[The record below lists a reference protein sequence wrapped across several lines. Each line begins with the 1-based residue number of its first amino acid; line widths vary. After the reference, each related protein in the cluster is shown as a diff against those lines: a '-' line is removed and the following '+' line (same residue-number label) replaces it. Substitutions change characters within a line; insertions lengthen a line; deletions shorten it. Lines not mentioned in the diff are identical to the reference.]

1 MAGSE
6 DVIVDTEA
14 EKRSAGFRR
23 VTVPIYGLACG
34 GGGALTAE
42 RSLARVPGV
51 KRAYVN
57 PLTEM
62 AYVEY
67 DPAITDQAAL
77 IAALESAGLRAGAPS
92 LR

>member
-1 MAGSE
+1 M
-6 DVIVDTEA
+6 DTEA

-42 RSLARVPGV
+42 RSLAKVPGV

-67 DPAITDQAAL
+67 DPVITDQAAL
-77 IAALESAGLRAGAPS
+77 IAALESAGLQAGVPS

>member
-1 MAGSE
+1 M
-6 DVIVDTEA
+6 DTESG
-14 EKRSAGFRR
+14 KRGANLRR
-23 VTVPIYGLACG
+23 VTVPIYGLARG

-42 RSLARVPGV
+42 RSLAKVPGV

-67 DPAITDQAAL
+67 EPAITDRAGL
-77 IAALESAGLRAGAPS
+77 VAALESAGLRAGEPS
-92 LR
+92 PR

>member
-1 MAGSE
+1 
-6 DVIVDTEA
+6 VIVETDA
-14 EKRSAGFRR
+14 GKQSADFRR
-23 VTVPIYGLACG
+23 VTVTIYGLARG

-42 RSLARVPGV
+42 RSLAKVPGV

-67 DPAITDQAAL
+67 APAITDQAAL
-77 IAALESAGLRAGAPS
+77 IAALECTGLKAGVPS

>member
-1 MAGSE
+1 MILA
-6 DVIVDTEA
+6 TEV
-14 EKRSAGFRR
+14 EKRSARFRR

-42 RSLARVPGV
+42 RSLTKVPGV
-51 KRAYVN
+51 RRTYVN

-67 DPAITDQAAL
+67 DPTITQPVQL
-77 IAALESAGLRAGAPS
+77 VAALERVGLRAGEPS